1 MYFSFNNLSS
11 VFPFQSLYPSVPVV
25 ARCLGEDVKCG
36 KTILPAGC
44 EIFVIPYATHRLE
57 HIYPEPEKF
66 IPERFLPEN
75 CEKRNPYAFLPF
87 SAGPRNCVG

>member
-1 MYFSFNNLSS
+1 MIKFVLRVHSLELFFFKNH
-11 VFPFQSLYPSVPVV
+11 PSLYPAVPVV

-75 CEKRNPYAFLPF
+75 CDKRNP
-87 SAGPRNCVG
+87 